1 MKPEIRLSTRFATTQ
16 NSHQVGML
24 VTVAGDAPVT
34 RPPINVALVLD
45 RSGSMGGAPIAAA
58 QDAACR
64 FASFLTPQDRL
75 TVVAFDDQV
84 RTIFGPGEG
93 GGSAAEAARLAIRQL
108 RPGGCT
114 NLSGGW
120 LKGMQQVQR
129 SLVEGTNRVVLLT
142 DGQANEGITQVP
154 ELVSMA
160 GAAAGGRVSTT
171 CIGFGAGFN
180 EDLLE
185 PMARAGGGN
194 YWFVESPDQMGP
206 IFDGEIEGL
215 VALSAQNVEIEVT
228 LTHPS
233 VSGVTFMQSVPVTRT
248 DEGAW
253 RVTLGDLYATS
264 PRSLGLVFHVE
275 QLEELGPV
283 SVGQVTIDADVVTPE
298 VIAHRSIIMPV
309 RANLDGA
316 DHVEPVVEDTFL
328 QYQAARAR
336 EEAMRLA
343 DAGDLDGAAERLG
356 EAIRGCAHAMS
367 SLVVAEEVADLEA
380 EQLRLQERRF
390 SGMDR
395 KYNLKMAQS
404 VQQGTAGYSAKIR
417 RPRRER

>member
-24 VTVAGDAPVT
+24 VTVAGDAPAS

-45 RSGSMGGAPIAAA
+45 RSGSMDGVPIAAA
-58 QDAACR
+58 KDAACR
-64 FASFLTPQDRL
+64 FASCLTPQDRL
-75 TVVAFDDQV
+75 SVVSFDSTIETV
-84 RTIFGPGEG
+84 FGPAAG
-93 GGSAAEAARLAIRQL
+93 GDPAALQAIRRL
-108 RPGGCT
+108 DPRGCT

-120 LKGMQQVQR
+120 LKGMQHVQR

-264 PRSLGLVFHVE
+264 PRSLGLVFHVDE
-275 QLEELGPV
+275 LAELGPV
-283 SVGQVTIDADVVTPE
+283 TVGQVTIDADVVTTE
-298 VIAHRSIIMPV
+298 GIVHRSIIMPV

-336 EEAMRLA
+336 EEAMELV

-356 EAIRGCAHAMS
+356 RAMRACAHAMS
-367 SLVVAEEVADLEA
+367 SPVVAEEVADLEA
-380 EQLRLQERRF
+380 EAARLKERRF

-404 VQQGTAGYSAKIR
+404 VRDGTAAYSAKIR
-417 RPRRER
+417 RPRKQQ